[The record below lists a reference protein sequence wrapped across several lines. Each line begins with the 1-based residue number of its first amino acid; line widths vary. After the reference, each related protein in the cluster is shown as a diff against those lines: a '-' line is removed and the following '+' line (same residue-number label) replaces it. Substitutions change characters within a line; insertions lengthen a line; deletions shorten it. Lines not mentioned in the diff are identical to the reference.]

1 MKLFQICVFCIGI
14 LSYSQN
20 NFDVTVQ
27 GIQGNDSIQIIM
39 QKSVNN
45 QLSQWVKNNEGEP
58 LTISFNL
65 SDGLWALIIDATGYT
80 YPPAKVIDVPN
91 DYAAT
96 VTLTHLSNQNYSY
109 QWSSESV
116 LKNF

>member
-14 LSYSQN
+14 LGYSQN

-27 GIQGNDSIQIIM
+27 GIQDNDSIQIVM

-45 QLSQWVKNNEGEP
+45 QLSQWVKNNEGKP

-65 SDGLWALIIDATGYT
+65 SDGLWALIIDATGY
-80 YPPAKVIDVPN
+80 K
-91 DYAAT
+91 
-96 VTLTHLSNQNYSY
+96 
-109 QWSSESV
+109 
-116 LKNF
+116 